1 VAVIKFTDKR
11 GKYVSG
17 FIAMAVGPI
26 IVFGTVLL
34 MNRMGYEV
42 DKTDQ
47 LNPTEMNVVKQE
59 KPKSEKKIEKTKPK
73 ARPKQTR
80 AQAPDAGLSSSLSG
94 LSGIDLG
101 LPSLGMDDFDVGDGN
116 GGLLGN
122 AQASVMTE
130 DSVDTMPQP
139 KVKSSFVY
147 PKAAK
152 KNNIEGYVVLSVLID
167 VDGTVGKI
175 QVLESSPQGV
185 FDDSAVAG
193 IRNWRFTPAQYQGKA
208 VKVWAKQKI
217 RFGLG

>member
-1 VAVIKFTDKR
+1 MTVIKITEKR
-11 GKYVSG
+11 SKYVSG
-17 FIAMAVGPI
+17 FVAMVVGPI
-26 IVFGTVLL
+26 FVFGTVLL
-34 MNRMGYEV
+34 MNRMGDDV
-42 DKTDQ
+42 DKADQ
-47 LNPTEMNVVKQE
+47 LKPTEMTVVKQE
-59 KPKSEKKIEKTKPK
+59 KPKPKKKVEKPK
-73 ARPKQTR
+73 PKSRPKQRR
-80 AQAPDAGLSSSLSG
+80 APAPITGLNAS

-101 LPSLGMDDFDVGDGN
+101 LSGLGTDDFDVGDN
-116 GGLLGN
+116 GLLGN
-122 AQASVMTE
+122 ANASVMTE

-152 KNNIEGYVVLSVLID
+152 KRNIEGYVVLSLLID
-167 VDGTVGKI
+167 VDGRVDKI

-185 FDDSAVAG
+185 FDDSAVVG

>member
-1 VAVIKFTDKR
+1 MTVIKITEKR
-11 GKYVSG
+11 SKYVSG
-17 FIAMAVGPI
+17 FIGMVVGPI
-26 IVFGTVLL
+26 FVFGTVLL
-34 MNRMGYEV
+34 MNRMGDEA

-47 LNPTEMNVVKQE
+47 LKPTEMTVVKQE
-59 KPKSEKKIEKTKPK
+59 KPKPKKKVEKPKPK

-80 AQAPDAGLSSSLSG
+80 APAPITGLNSS

-101 LPSLGMDDFDVGDGN
+101 LSGLGTEELDVGDN
-116 GGLLGN
+116 GLLGN
-122 AQASVMTE
+122 ANASVMTE

-147 PKAAK
+147 PKTAK
-152 KNNIEGYVVLSVLID
+152 KRNIEGYVVLSLLID
-167 VDGTVGKI
+167 VDGTVDKI

>member
-1 VAVIKFTDKR
+1 VTVIKLTDKR
-11 GKYVSG
+11 SKYVSG
-17 FIAMAVGPI
+17 FISMLVGPI
-26 IVFGTVLL
+26 FVFGTVLL
-34 MNRMGYEV
+34 MNRMDDEA
-42 DKTDQ
+42 DKTDR
-47 LNPTEMNVVKQE
+47 LKTTEMNVVKQE
-59 KPKSEKKIEKTKPK
+59 KPRPKKKVEKPKSK

-80 AQAPDAGLSSSLSG
+80 APAPVTGLNSSLSG
-94 LSGIDLG
+94 IDMGLSGLG
-101 LPSLGMDDFDVGDGN
+101 TDDFAVGDGA
-116 GGLLGN
+116 LLGN

-152 KNNIEGYVVLSVLID
+152 KRSIEGYVVLSLLID
-167 VDGTVGKI
+167 VDGSVNKI

>member
-1 VAVIKFTDKR
+1 
-11 GKYVSG
+11 
-17 FIAMAVGPI
+17 MAVGPI

-34 MNRMGYEV
+34 MNRMGNEV

-47 LNPTEMNVVKQE
+47 LNSTEMNVVKQE

-80 AQAPDAGLSSSLSG
+80 PQAPAAGLSSSLSG

-101 LPSLGMDDFDVGDGN
+101 LSSLGMDDFDVGGS
-116 GGLLGN
+116 GVLGN

-139 KVKSSFVY
+139 KFKSSFVY
-147 PKAAK
+147 PKTAK
-152 KNNIEGYVVLSVLID
+152 KSNIEGYVVLSVLID
-167 VDGTVGKI
+167 IDGTVSKI

>member
-1 VAVIKFTDKR
+1 MTVTKLTDKR
-11 GKYVSG
+11 SKYVSG
-17 FIAMAVGPI
+17 FIGMIVGPI
-26 IVFGTVLL
+26 FVFGTVLF
-34 MNRMGYEV
+34 MNRMDDEV
-42 DKTDQ
+42 NKTDQ
-47 LNPTEMNVVKQE
+47 LTSTEMNVVKQE
-59 KPKSEKKIEKTKPK
+59 KPKPKKKVEKTKPK

-80 AQAPDAGLSSSLSG
+80 APAPVTGLNSS

-101 LPSLGMDDFDVGDGN
+101 LFGLGADDFAVGD

-122 AQASVMTE
+122 TQASVMTE

-147 PKAAK
+147 PKGAK
-152 KNNIEGYVVLSVLID
+152 QRSIEGYVVLSLLID
-167 VDGTVGKI
+167 IDGTVNKI

-193 IRNWRFTPAQYQGKA
+193 IRNWRFTPAQYQGRA